1 MSLVSLPVELVSK
14 ILTGMSIAD
23 LLSVTRTSHY
33 PRAVC
38 LTERQIWRLAL
49 DCDMLPLP
57 AGKTLDSIELP
68 LLLCCAARAISIAKA
83 LQGPTIIP
91 LKSVELTGLYNV
103 QAWGMWLHEVPSR
116 CHILPGGHSFL
127 MGGTWLGLYDIRGTY
142 AHKFNHNNLRPV
154 TWASESRD
162 NGDSVIVAVVWTD
175 EDRHE
180 SSLCVYTLQYD
191 PDSGYSNPPVI
202 SLFYTTQ
209 TPYLTRS
216 VEMCMKDLLILIWNT
231 PWHGSNEELLLLDLN
246 HQKRARAKIS
256 ANSIVHA
263 CLHPRLPLVVALVA
277 GDRGEDGVQFTLE
290 FVDIELQPTT
300 SGNNWET

>member
-180 SSLCVYTLQYD
+180 SSLR
-191 PDSGYSNPPVI
+191 I
-202 SLFYTTQ
+202 
-209 TPYLTRS
+209 
-216 VEMCMKDLLILIWNT
+216 
-231 PWHGSNEELLLLDLN
+231 
-246 HQKRARAKIS
+246 
-256 ANSIVHA
+256 HA
-263 CLHPRLPLVVALVA
+263 
-277 GDRGEDGVQFTLE
+277 T
-290 FVDIELQPTT
+290 I
-300 SGNNWET
+300 